1 MEGKSSCGGNME
13 YLKATELKLAPPGI
27 GTDTREV
34 TSGVTAWSKKR
45 ALNGTNDQYTK
56 SK

>member
-1 MEGKSSCGGNME
+1 MEGKSSYGGNVE

-27 GTDTREV
+27 DTDAQEA
-34 TSGVTAWSKKR
+34 TSGATAWSKKR
-45 ALNGTNDQYTK
+45 ALNGTNEQYTK